1 MAVVIYDGSGKGRK
15 KWRAGWLLLG
25 CFLVGVMAVTAWTLI
40 GYKTDDIRDDRYYE
54 SLREEYPFRGAVVD
68 VKFADVPEGVSLE
81 KPVNMTVTPPETPLS
96 SGAPEPDVQTPVQ
109 PETRPVMADTAGGS
123 ANNAASSTV
132 NSTVTGVAWIYCPGT
147 PIDYPVMPWASDDY
161 WLSHLP
167 NGKYSA
173 KGTPFLDAR
182 CDDITANVII
192 YAHNMIDGSMFGSL
206 KNYADAGYMAAHNA
220 IWLYAGDDAYRFD
233 VLAAYYTDISD
244 DCYLMPDDISDIVE
258 KHGGKCPDDMAH
270 YAILSTCAYDRG
282 DERFV
287 VILAKS

>member
-1 MAVVIYDGSGKGRK
+1 MAVVIYDGSGKQRK
-15 KWRAGWLLLG
+15 KWHTGWLLFG

-40 GYKTDDIRDDRYYE
+40 SYKADDIMDDRYYE
-54 SLREEYPFRGAVVD
+54 SLREEYPFRGAVVGT
-68 VKFADVPEGVSLE
+68 KFADVPEGISLE
-81 KPVNMTVTPPETPLS
+81 SPENVLVMPPETPLS
-96 SGAPEPDVQTPVQ
+96 SEAPEPDMPAVVQ
-109 PETRPVMADTAGGS
+109 PEIKPVMADTAGD
-123 ANNAASSTV
+123 ANNS
-132 NSTVTGVAWIYCPGT
+132 VTGAAWIYCPGT
-147 PIDYPVMPWASDDY
+147 PIDYPVMPWASGDY

-182 CDDITANVII
+182 CNDITGNVII

-206 KNYADAGYMAAHNA
+206 KNYVDAGYMAAHSA
-220 IWLYAGDDAYRFD
+220 VWLYAGDDAYRLD
-233 VLAAYYTDISD
+233 VIAAYYTDISD

-258 KHGGKCPDDMAH
+258 RHGGRCPDDMTH